1 MYLHVLQFWIDYSSQ
16 ILRTSEL
23 VTKIR
28 LLLTKKY
35 THRRVKEMII
45 LMIMYISIYLAT
57 TYQWHFFTEN
67 WRNFNNHNFPKWPL
81 KLWQVLQHL
90 FFPDAFWCSP
100 SSPVFSFCFPVFF
113 FPSSDS
119 SSEDA
124 SSSEERLALIS
135 SKSIF
140 LAILWSKT
148 EKTIYSIVQVNL
160 WMISVILYHSEL
172 QKKGLKAEQKKKD
185 TWWKVTVV
193 AEYISAKIC

>member
-1 MYLHVLQFWIDYSSQ
+1 MHSQKSKRDDNPHDHVYQHLFGNYLSM
-16 ILRTSEL
+16 T
-23 VTKIR
+23 
-28 LLLTKKY
+28 
-35 THRRVKEMII
+35 
-45 LMIMYISIYLAT
+45 
-57 TYQWHFFTEN
+57 FFYWN
-67 WRNFNNHNFPKWPL
+67 WRNFNNYNFPKWPL
-81 KLWQVLQHL
+81 KLWQVLQHH

-113 FPSSDS
+113 FLSSDS

-160 WMISVILYHSEL
+160 WTISVILYHSEL
-172 QKKGLKAEQKKKD
+172 QKKGLKAEQKKTHDEKSL
-185 TWWKVTVV
+185 W
-193 AEYISAKIC
+193 

>member
-1 MYLHVLQFWIDYSSQ
+1 
-16 ILRTSEL
+16 
-23 VTKIR
+23 
-28 LLLTKKY
+28 
-35 THRRVKEMII
+35 
-45 LMIMYISIYLAT
+45 MIMYISIYLAT
-57 TYQWHFFTEN
+57 TYQWHFFIETEETLIIII
-67 WRNFNNHNFPKWPL
+67 FPSD
-81 KLWQVLQHL
+81 LWNYDRCYSTT

-160 WMISVILYHSEL
+160 WTISVILYHSE
-172 QKKGLKAEQKKKD
+172 KKGLKAEQKKD

-193 AEYISAKIC
+193 TVCISKNIMLNVTC